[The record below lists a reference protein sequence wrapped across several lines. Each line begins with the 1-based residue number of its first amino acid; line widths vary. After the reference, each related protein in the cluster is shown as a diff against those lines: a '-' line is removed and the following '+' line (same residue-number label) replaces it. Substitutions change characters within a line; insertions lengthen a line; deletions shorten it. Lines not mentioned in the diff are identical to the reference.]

1 MTKRYFKDAEGLWVA
16 EDAKRIDL
24 AELRARRDKI
34 AIILQGLPPKKGA
47 PDPETLDFYLKHHPA
62 ERRRQDL
69 EAHWARLDEAIK
81 KLQQLGRGG

>member
-24 AELRARRDKI
+24 AQLRARRDQI
-34 AIILQGLPPKKGA
+34 AITLQRLPPKKGA
-47 PDPETLDFYLKHHPA
+47 PDQEALDFYLKHHPT

-69 EAHWARLDEAIK
+69 EAHWARLDAAIK
-81 KLQQLGRGG
+81 KLKQLTP